1 MQEIQLKTPI
11 EYIKE
16 AWIIYTK
23 KENFIFFIRI
33 MAILSIISF
42 IFGLANGYFFPADYL
57 KDGDFSNVPLFVGFI
72 LISILSIVFGL
83 WSQSTSYFAVIKM
96 GEPEKEV
103 FKIGFKKILRF
114 LVISFTL
121 GIIFVFGA
129 LLLIIPAIIF
139 GVWYSFSMWLVL
151 DKEMGVFESL
161 RASKMLVNGRF
172 WKILGRSAI
181 FGLFSIVISIVVSIV
196 PFVGEF
202 AVSFLSP
209 LFMLPFYLLYRDLS
223 INS

>member
-1 MQEIQLKTPI
+1 MKTAT

-16 AWIIYTK
+16 AWAIYSK
-23 KENFIFFIRI
+23 KENFIFFAKI
-33 MAILSIISF
+33 MAVLSIVAFTI
-42 IFGLANGYFFPADYL
+42 GMVNGYFFPADYL
-57 KDGDFSNVPLFVGFI
+57 KDGDFSNIPLFIGFI
-72 LISILSIVFGL
+72 VISILSIVFGL

-96 GEPEKEV
+96 GEPEKEI

-114 LVISFTL
+114 IVVSFTL
-121 GIIFVFGA
+121 GIIFFFGA
-129 LLLIIPAIIF
+129 LFLVVPAIIF
-139 GVWYSFSMWLVL
+139 GVWYSFSIWLVL

-161 RASKMLVNGRF
+161 RSSKMLVNGKF
-172 WKILGRSAI
+172 WKILGRSAV

>member
-1 MQEIQLKTPI
+1 MKTAT

-16 AWIIYTK
+16 AWAIYTK
-23 KENFIFFIRI
+23 KENFIFFARI
-33 MAILSIISF
+33 MAVLSIIAF
-42 IFGLANGYFFPADYL
+42 TIGMVNGYFFPADYL

-96 GEPEKEV
+96 GNPPAGGEKEV
-103 FKIGFKKILRF
+103 FKIGFKKIGKYL
-114 LVISFTL
+114 LVTIVL
-121 GIIFVFGA
+121 GIIIFFGLI
-129 LLLIIPAIIF
+129 LLVIPAIIF
-139 GVWYSFSMWLVL
+139 GIWYSFTLLLVL
-151 DKEMGVFESL
+151 DKDMGIGEALKKSKEM
-161 RASKMLVNGRF
+161 VNGKF
-172 WKILGRSAI
+172 WKILGRSAV

>member
-1 MQEIQLKTPI
+1 MKTAI

-16 AWIIYTK
+16 AWAIYTK
-23 KENFIFFIRI
+23 KENFIFFARI
-33 MAILSIISF
+33 MAVLSIIAF
-42 IFGLANGYFFPADYL
+42 TIGMVNGYFFPADYL

-103 FKIGFKKILRF
+103 FKIGFKKIGKYL
-114 LVISFTL
+114 LVTLVL
-121 GIIFVFGA
+121 GIIIFFGLI
-129 LLLIIPAIIF
+129 LLVIPAIIF
-139 GVWYSFSMWLVL
+139 GIWYSFTLLLVL
-151 DKEMGVFESL
+151 DKDIGIGEALKKSKEM
-161 RASKMLVNGRF
+161 VNGKF
-172 WKILGRSAI
+172 WKILGRTAI
-181 FGLFSIVISIVVSIV
+181 FGLFSILISIVVSIV

>member
-1 MQEIQLKTPI
+1 MKTAT

-16 AWIIYTK
+16 AWAIYSK
-23 KENFIFFIRI
+23 KENFIFFARI
-33 MAILSIISF
+33 MAVLSIIAF
-42 IFGLANGYFFPADYL
+42 TIGMVNGYFFPADYL
-57 KDGDFSNVPLFVGFI
+57 KNGDFSNTPLFIGFI
-72 LISILSIVFGL
+72 VISILSIVFGL

-103 FKIGFKKILRF
+103 FKIGFKKIGKYL
-114 LVISFTL
+114 LVTLVL
-121 GIIFVFGA
+121 GIIIFFGLI
-129 LLLIIPAIIF
+129 LLVIPAIIF
-139 GVWYSFSMWLVL
+139 GIWYSFTLLLVL
-151 DKEMGVFESL
+151 DKDMGIGEALKISKEM
-161 RASKMLVNGRF
+161 VNGKF
-172 WKILGRSAI
+172 WKILGRSAV

>member
-1 MQEIQLKTPI
+1 MKTSI

-16 AWIIYTK
+16 AWVIYSK
-23 KENFIFFIRI
+23 KENFIFFARI
-33 MAILSIISF
+33 MAVLSIIAF
-42 IFGLANGYFFPADYL
+42 TIGMVNGYFFPADYL

-103 FKIGFKKILRF
+103 FKIGFKKIGKYLLAT
-114 LVISFTL
+114 LVL
-121 GIIFVFGA
+121 GIIIFFGLI
-129 LLLIIPAIIF
+129 LLVIPAIIF
-139 GVWYSFSMWLVL
+139 GIWYSFTLLLVL
-151 DKEMGVFESL
+151 DKDMGIGEALKKSKEM
-161 RASKMLVNGRF
+161 VNGKF
-172 WKILGRSAI
+172 WKILGRSAV
-181 FGLFSIVISIVVSIV
+181 FGSFSIVISIVVSIV

>member
-1 MQEIQLKTPI
+1 MKTAI

-16 AWIIYTK
+16 AWSIYTK
-23 KENFIFFIRI
+23 RENFIFFARI
-33 MAILSIISF
+33 MAVLSIIAF
-42 IFGLANGYFFPADYL
+42 TIGMVNGYFFPADYL

-103 FKIGFKKILRF
+103 FKIGFKKIGKYL
-114 LVISFTL
+114 LVTLVL
-121 GIIFVFGA
+121 GIIIFFGLI
-129 LLLIIPAIIF
+129 LLVIPAIIF
-139 GVWYSFSMWLVL
+139 GIWYSFTLLLVL
-151 DKEMGVFESL
+151 DKDMGIGEALKKSKEM
-161 RASKMLVNGRF
+161 VNGKF
-172 WKILGRSAI
+172 WKILGRTAI
-181 FGLFSIVISIVVSIV
+181 FGLFSILISIVVSIV